1 MTEDCVKKKIQ
12 YFFYSTALETLS
24 FYYLPLKNSFG
35 PQLGGAGIKCC
46 NSPFIGG
53 SLEACQSL
61 TLWLLETKCLLSL
74 QVRGGQF

>member
-1 MTEDCVKKKIQ
+1 MTEDCVKKNSI
-12 YFFYSTALETLS
+12 FFYSTTLETLK
-24 FYYLPLKNSFG
+24 FYHLTLKNSFG

-46 NSPFIGG
+46 NIPFIGG

-61 TLWLLETKCLLSL
+61 TIWLLETKCLLSL

>member
-1 MTEDCVKKKIQ
+1 MSKKNSI
-12 YFFYSTALETLS
+12 FFYSTALETLN
-24 FYYLPLKNSFG
+24 FYHLPLKNSFG

-46 NSPFIGG
+46 NSPFVGG

-61 TLWLLETKCLLSL
+61 IMWLLETKCLLSM